1 MTDRRNKGKYEVCTD
16 CGAHLDHGEHC
27 DCGEEDSPQDAVYKA
42 EDIYKEKQALVAVEA
57 FGYEERT
64 YIANAV

>member
-42 EDIYKEKQALVAVEA
+42 EDIYKEKT
-57 FGYEERT
+57 GSSSG
-64 YIANAV
+64 